1 MLRKFLL
8 GLALLCGDARP
19 ALAQQTFNISVGYFA
34 VRGEDARVDGDVLN
48 ANRSFLTFDVS
59 EMSGASAGAEKL
71 IPIWQKPPAGAG
83 APVTRRKNPTGYPK
97 FFDTHRGGNEKKQPR
112 RAGPATVT
120 VFVLPLWPQ

>member
-59 EMSGASAGAEKL
+59 EMSGASAGAQWV
-71 IPIWQKPPAGAG
+71 IPDGQYLEAGPGLAV
-83 APVTRRKNPTGYPK
+83 PRRKIPPVYTH
-97 FFDTHRGGNEKKQPR
+97 FFDTHG
-112 RAGPATVT
+112 AGSGHKLRVRTEPAPFT
-120 VFVLPLWPQ
+120 L